1 MGNLV
6 SKNVPRNLVVPLSQ
20 TDMSKMCFFKS
31 RKSQYLFMSW
41 VLCEVLSILVWSD
54 KKVQLLFNVDKQT
67 TRKFN
72 DTTQIFSSRIE
83 KDIYVR
89 TS

>member
-1 MGNLV
+1 
-6 SKNVPRNLVVPLSQ
+6 
-20 TDMSKMCFFKS
+20 
-31 RKSQYLFMSW
+31 MSW